1 MQIVLKRIFEGTFSK
16 FLMYN
21 TIKLVELL
29 FSVDKKIIK
38 LDPMIHINILAT
50 FLKFSYCNFHKSY
63 SAYLKSYNAEF
74 LALTKYLC

>member
-63 SAYLKSYNAEF
+63 SAYLQSYNAEF